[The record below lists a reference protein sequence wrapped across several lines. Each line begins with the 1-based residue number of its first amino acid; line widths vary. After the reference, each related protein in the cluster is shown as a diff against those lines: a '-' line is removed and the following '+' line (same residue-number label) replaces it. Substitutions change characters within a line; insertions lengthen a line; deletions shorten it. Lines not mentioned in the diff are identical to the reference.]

1 MRGSSRGLARLCS
14 GPMSTPPGPFA
25 SPENAALRPI
35 QMVSVAVGMGALML
49 SAVRILVD
57 PSAPMPSPWAVG
69 IVLAALICSATLI
82 RYVGSAVPALPH
94 GLPRENAETTSLRYF
109 TSTTTLRTALAEAP
123 VLVAFACS
131 FVFTPHSWLTLLI
144 ACRAGSRSSGCTG
157 GRRRARLPPSRP
169 VSRPTAPRAGSAR
182 RSASAEPDLAYAV
195 WRGLRDRRSQST
207 VPPLRQ

>member
-1 MRGSSRGLARLCS
+1 
-14 GPMSTPPGPFA
+14 MSTPPGPFA
-25 SPENAALRPI
+25 SPESAALRPI

-69 IVLAALICSATLI
+69 IVLATLVASATLI
-82 RYVGSAVPALPH
+82 RYVGYAVPALPH

-131 FVFTPHSWLTLLI
+131 FVFTPHSWLTAAHRAAGRPGALLDPRV
-144 ACRAGSRSSGCTG
+144 AVG
-157 GRRRARLPPSRP
+157 RARLPLSRP
-169 VSRPTAPRAGSAR
+169 ASRPTARESWLSEALGFR
-182 RSASAEPDLAYAV
+182 
-195 WRGLRDRRSQST
+195 
-207 VPPLRQ
+207 

>member
-1 MRGSSRGLARLCS
+1 
-14 GPMSTPPGPFA
+14 MSTPPGPFA
-25 SPENAALRPI
+25 SPESAALRPI

-57 PSAPMPSPWAVG
+57 PSAPLPSPWAVG
-69 IVLAALICSATLI
+69 IVLATLVGSATLI
-82 RYVGSAVPALPH
+82 RYVGYAVPALPH

-144 ACRAGSRSSGCTG
+144 ALPGGLALFWVHGWPSPRTAAAVEAGLEADG
-157 GRRRARLPPSRP
+157 
-169 VSRPTAPRAGSAR
+169 
-182 RSASAEPDLAYAV
+182 AESWLSEALGF
-195 WRGLRDRRSQST
+195 R
-207 VPPLRQ
+207 